1 MPCCPPSCFWGSQW
15 SVLGYPSASSAWRRT
30 AGRWHCTKRLNAR
43 PPNGRPSHYN
53 RRKRR
58 KMNIHTLIQDD
69 LFTADVIADP
79 YAYYGRLRQQD
90 PVHWNEAYA
99 LWVITRHDD
108 LVWLTRHHE
117 LFSSAV
123 FKNDRRPAYP
133 AIDESD
139 LGLYEYV
146 KNYQGS
152 QFIQHDRPDHLEMR
166 RVMHGYFT
174 PKSMEAW
181 RPFVKEAV
189 KELLDAAEAKGS
201 MDVMRDL
208 ATPLPVVV
216 IAEMMGVPREDRPY
230 IRQLAEKLLYIGRG
244 EYDRMKPLT
253 EGMRGMIDY
262 VSPLVDRRIVDPG
275 DDFISVLA
283 QGEKRGIFTRHQVL
297 VNTSLLLLAGHET
310 TINLLCNGTLAF
322 IDHPDQWAL
331 LKQDPA
337 GHAKWATEECLR
349 YDSPV
354 VSIQRIATQDVEIR
368 DKVLRKGDRLRWFI
382 SSANRDPDAF
392 ENPTTFDITRHP
404 NPHVA
409 FGSGTHHCLGATL
422 ARVEGQEVFKALAER
437 YPGLQVE
444 ADGLDYQP
452 SITFRSLKSLPIT
465 WH

>member
-1 MPCCPPSCFWGSQW
+1 
-15 SVLGYPSASSAWRRT
+15 
-30 AGRWHCTKRLNAR
+30 
-43 PPNGRPSHYN
+43 
-53 RRKRR
+53 
-58 KMNIHTLIQDD
+58 
-69 LFTADVIADP
+69 
-79 YAYYGRLRQQD
+79 
-90 PVHWNEAYA
+90 
-99 LWVITRHDD
+99 
-108 LVWLTRHHE
+108 
-117 LFSSAV
+117 
-123 FKNDRRPAYP
+123 
-133 AIDESD
+133 
-139 LGLYEYV
+139 
-146 KNYQGS
+146 
-152 QFIQHDRPDHLEMR
+152 
-166 RVMHGYFT
+166 
-174 PKSMEAW
+174 
-181 RPFVKEAV
+181 
-189 KELLDAAEAKGS
+189 
-201 MDVMRDL
+201 
-208 ATPLPVVV
+208 V

-230 IRQLAEKLLYIGRG
+230 IRELAEKLLYIGRG

-310 TINLLCNGTLAF
+310 TINLLCNGTRAF
-322 IDHPDQWAL
+322 IEHPDQWAL

-337 GHAKWATEECLR
+337 GHAKRATEECLR

-354 VSIQRIATQDVEIR
+354 VSIQRIAAQDVELR

-382 SSANRDPDAF
+382 SSANRDPEAF
-392 ENPTTFDITRHP
+392 DNPTTFDITRHP

-437 YPGLQVE
+437 FPGFQVE
-444 ADGLDYQP
+444 AEELDYQP